1 MNYFLN
7 YFVDKKGQMIKKVK
21 RETFAIKDIT
31 SLFTLFT
38 TAPTMLK
45 RNTTLSKQRILIKQ
59 RILAMALIPM
69 RTQIR
74 MIQMTKQHIDDG
86 RHRQGNQHAHKPHQ
100 CCPCQ
105 H

>member
-45 RNTTLSKQRILIKQ
+45 RNTTLSKHHFKQ
-59 RILAMALIPM
+59 TTNTNQTTNTGDGLDTNANAN
-69 RTQIR
+69 THD
-74 MIQMTKQHIDDG
+74 TDDET
-86 RHRQGNQHAHKPHQ
+86 AH
-100 CCPCQ
+100 
-105 H
+105 